1 MKKKSLLFLSLCA
14 WTLQSHLVQ
23 ADTIVDAAS
32 QASQETEMSGL
43 SNSNISASQRTPLTV
58 ANEGTKQSKTLVA
71 ENTTVSSLQT
81 PSSEIV
87 GSANSMSELTNQG
100 ESISDSTTIS
110 NEVKPD
116 QETTSSNAISVTSGV
131 SLTKENASVASST
144 SSTSAGTGNAVTTP
158 STNIA
163 ARSTVSSSSQST
175 TSTQA
180 SNVVAI
186 ENINAVNGS
195 FDVRVS
201 KVSSPKEIKEV
212 YIPTWSEVNGQDDII
227 WYAAKR
233 QLDGSYLINVDN
245 AQHKKSVGKYHSHVY
260 YLATDGSLS
269 AIGATSAVLP
279 ELKASG
285 KVSAVNVNQG
295 AGSFEVKISDIV
307 APKGIAKVLIPTWT
321 ESGGQDDIVW
331 HEASRQSDGS
341 YLARINKTQHKN
353 ELGNYISHV
362 YLLEQDGSL
371 SAIGATSAVLPE
383 LKASGKVSAVNV
395 NQGAGSFEVKISDI
409 VAPKGIAKVLIP
421 TWTESGGQDDI
432 VWHEASRQ
440 SDGSYLARINKTQ
453 HKNELG
459 NYISHVYLL
468 EQDGSLSGIG
478 ATSAAFPELKASG
491 KVSAVNVNQG
501 AGSFEVKISDIVAP
515 KGIAKVLVPTWTES
529 GGQDDIVWHEASRQS
544 DGSYLARI
552 NKTQH
557 KNELGK
563 YISHVYLLE
572 QDGSLSGIGATSAA
586 FPELKASGKVS
597 AVNVNQG
604 AGSFEVK
611 ISDIVAPKGI
621 AKVLVPTWTESGGQ
635 DDIVWHEASRQSD
648 GSYLA
653 RINKTQH
660 KYESGKYIS
669 HVYYRGHDG
678 SMTAIGGASVELPE
692 LKLSGTI
699 TVSDVNVQAGSF
711 NVRIT
716 NVSSPRGL
724 DKVYVP
730 TWTESGGQ
738 DDIVWH
744 EASRQSDGSYL
755 ARINKTQH
763 KYSSGKYIS
772 HVYYRGTDGSMT
784 AVGGTSVELP
794 STRSYTVYIDPGHG
808 GRDSGASYGGVHE
821 KNLALSVSNKL
832 RENLLQYGINVLMTR
847 TGDYDVDFKTER
859 SRMTNASNADLFIS
873 IHFNA
878 TGAGVSNSTGIETYW
893 YQYDPE
899 YQPKINK
906 EMHNNPTRLAE
917 SEILANKVQESLIKE
932 TGAVNRGVRRE
943 TFAVLRETAIPA
955 ILVELGFMDNPS
967 ELQVIKQDSYHTRLA
982 KALAQGVM
990 NWYGAVEGK

>member
-1 MKKKSLLFLSLCA
+1 
-14 WTLQSHLVQ
+14 
-23 ADTIVDAAS
+23 
-32 QASQETEMSGL
+32 MSSL
-43 SNSNISASQRTPLTV
+43 SNSNIAVSQRTSLTV

-87 GSANSMSELTNQG
+87 DSANSMSELTNQG

-131 SLTKENASVASST
+131 SLTKENASIASST

-158 STNIA
+158 STNVA

-186 ENINAVNGS
+186 ENVNAVNGS

-269 AIGATSAVLP
+269 AISATSTVL
-279 ELKASG
+279 
-285 KVSAVNVNQG
+285 
-295 AGSFEVKISDIV
+295 
-307 APKGIAKVLIPTWT
+307 
-321 ESGGQDDIVW
+321 
-331 HEASRQSDGS
+331 
-341 YLARINKTQHKN
+341 
-353 ELGNYISHV
+353 
-362 YLLEQDGSL
+362 
-371 SAIGATSAVLPE
+371 
-383 LKASGKVSAVNV
+383 
-395 NQGAGSFEVKISDI
+395 
-409 VAPKGIAKVLIP
+409 
-421 TWTESGGQDDI
+421 
-432 VWHEASRQ
+432 
-440 SDGSYLARINKTQ
+440 
-453 HKNELG
+453 
-459 NYISHVYLL
+459 
-468 EQDGSLSGIG
+468 
-478 ATSAAFPELKASG
+478 PELKASG

-572 QDGSLSGIGATSAA
+572 QDGSLSGIGATSTVL
-586 FPELKASGKVS
+586 PELKASGKVS
-597 AVNVNQG
+597 AVNVNQS

-653 RINKTQH
+653 RINK
-660 KYESGKYIS
+660 
-669 HVYYRGHDG
+669 
-678 SMTAIGGASVELPE
+678 
-692 LKLSGTI
+692 
-699 TVSDVNVQAGSF
+699 N
-711 NVRIT
+711 
-716 NVSSPRGL
+716 
-724 DKVYVP
+724 
-730 TWTESGGQ
+730 
-738 DDIVWH
+738 
-744 EASRQSDGSYL
+744 
-755 ARINKTQH
+755 QH

-832 RENLLQYGINVLMTR
+832 RENLLKYGINVLMTR

-878 TGAGVSNSTGIETYW
+878 TGAGVSNATGIETYW

>member
-32 QASQETEMSGL
+32 QASQETEMSSL
-43 SNSNISASQRTPLTV
+43 SNSNISVSQRTSLAV

-116 QETTSSNAISVTSGV
+116 QEATSSNAISVTSGV
-131 SLTKENASVASST
+131 ALTKENASVASST
-144 SSTSAGTGNAVTTP
+144 SSTSAGTGNTVTTP
-158 STNIA
+158 STNVA
-163 ARSTVSSSSQST
+163 AKSTVSSSSQST

-186 ENINAVNGS
+186 ENVNAVNGS

-307 APKGIAKVLIPTWT
+307 APKGIAKVL
-321 ESGGQDDIVW
+321 
-331 HEASRQSDGS
+331 
-341 YLARINKTQHKN
+341 
-353 ELGNYISHV
+353 
-362 YLLEQDGSL
+362 
-371 SAIGATSAVLPE
+371 
-383 LKASGKVSAVNV
+383 
-395 NQGAGSFEVKISDI
+395 
-409 VAPKGIAKVLIP
+409 
-421 TWTESGGQDDI
+421 
-432 VWHEASRQ
+432 
-440 SDGSYLARINKTQ
+440 
-453 HKNELG
+453 
-459 NYISHVYLL
+459 
-468 EQDGSLSGIG
+468 
-478 ATSAAFPELKASG
+478 
-491 KVSAVNVNQG
+491 
-501 AGSFEVKISDIVAP
+501 
-515 KGIAKVLVPTWTES
+515 
-529 GGQDDIVWHEASRQS
+529 
-544 DGSYLARI
+544 
-552 NKTQH
+552 
-557 KNELGK
+557 
-563 YISHVYLLE
+563 
-572 QDGSLSGIGATSAA
+572 
-586 FPELKASGKVS
+586 
-597 AVNVNQG
+597 
-604 AGSFEVK
+604 
-611 ISDIVAPKGI
+611 
-621 AKVLVPTWTESGGQ
+621 VPTWTESGGQ

-692 LKLSGTI
+692 LKPTGTI
-699 TVSDVNVQAGSF
+699 TIENRNDAQGTFDVRV
-711 NVRIT
+711 T

-755 ARINKTQH
+755 ARINKTQHKYESGKYISHVYYRGHDGSMTAIGGASVELPELKPTGTITIENRNDAQGTFDVRVTNVSSPRGLDKVYVPTWTESGGQDDIVWHEASRQSDGSYLARINKNQH

-832 RENLLQYGINVLMTR
+832 RENLLKYGINVLMTR

-878 TGAGVSNSTGIETYW
+878 TGAGVSNATGIETYW

>member
-23 ADTIVDAAS
+23 ADTIVDTAS
-32 QASQETEMSGL
+32 QASQETEMSSL
-43 SNSNISASQRTPLTV
+43 SNSNIAVSQRTSLTV
-58 ANEGTKQSKTLVA
+58 ANEGAKQSKTLVA

-144 SSTSAGTGNAVTTP
+144 SSTSAGTGNTVTTP
-158 STNIA
+158 STNVA
-163 ARSTVSSSSQST
+163 ARSTVSSSSQLT

-186 ENINAVNGS
+186 ENVNAVNGS

-285 KVSAVNVNQG
+285 KVSAVNVNRG
-295 AGSFEVKISDIV
+295 AGSFEIKISDIV
-307 APKGIAKVLIPTWT
+307 APKGIAKVLVPTWT

-331 HEASRQSDGS
+331 HEASRQSD
-341 YLARINKTQHKN
+341 
-353 ELGNYISHV
+353 
-362 YLLEQDGSL
+362 D
-371 SAIGATSAVLPE
+371 
-383 LKASGKVSAVNV
+383 
-395 NQGAGSFEVKISDI
+395 
-409 VAPKGIAKVLIP
+409 
-421 TWTESGGQDDI
+421 
-432 VWHEASRQ
+432 
-440 SDGSYLARINKTQ
+440 SYLARINKTQ

-478 ATSAAFPELKASG
+478 ATST
-491 KVSAVNVNQG
+491 
-501 AGSFEVKISDIVAP
+501 
-515 KGIAKVLVPTWTES
+515 VL
-529 GGQDDIVWHEASRQS
+529 
-544 DGSYLARI
+544 
-552 NKTQH
+552 
-557 KNELGK
+557 
-563 YISHVYLLE
+563 
-572 QDGSLSGIGATSAA
+572 
-586 FPELKASGKVS
+586 PELKASGKVS

-716 NVSSPRGL
+716 NISSPRGL

-755 ARINKTQH
+755 ARINKNQH

-932 TGAVNRGVRRE
+932 TGAVDRGVRRE